1 MDFKQILLTKET
13 SSIQVLIDLIN
24 SVRPGRL
31 ESTSFAMKRLQVLH
45 DLLRSDQV
53 VRNALKQH
61 VLAVFHQTSATNLYT
76 QSGIYSSSGFFS
88 DLFQKF
94 RHILLPPLKDPEQLQ
109 VAIQLIF
116 HKPWDFKWVDAIP
129 DIFWLTL
136 LKETDISLQLRPT
149 SEELEEFL
157 NSILILSHR
166 ISVMGLEPV
175 LTSRI
180 PGIDSLESPFFNL
193 ILKYPNILNY

>member
-1 MDFKQILLTKET
+1 M
-13 SSIQVLIDLIN
+13 
-24 SVRPGRL
+24 
-31 ESTSFAMKRLQVLH
+31 LQ
-45 DLLRSDQV
+45 
-53 VRNALKQH
+53 
-61 VLAVFHQTSATNLYT
+61 VFHQTSATNLYT

-129 DIFWLTL
+129 DIFWLML
-136 LKETDISLQLRPT
+136 LKETDISLLLRPS

-180 PGIDSLESPFFNL
+180 PGIDSLNHPFFNL